1 MIDFHKEI
9 IINSPPGSGNMFC
22 QSLMK
27 ENLHFELKWVNHDPE
42 KFDEHLINLFI
53 LRNPYDAVASS
64 IELLYHDLAI
74 KNKKYFL
81 DNYKFRIGNTIIEQ
95 LNIYNTFL
103 NYAKKFNYIHTA
115 DFDIITTQPEL
126 FLDTIS
132 KKFDIP
138 FKKNMVNHEDVKLE
152 MLKDKFLATRL
163 PREKSDLR
171 KIIDKEVRRY
181 YLVKDTH
188 EMYLEYK
195 KELSIK

>member
-1 MIDFHKEI
+1 MIDLRKEV

-22 QSLMK
+22 QQIMK
-27 ENLHFELKWVNHDPE
+27 ENLYFRLRWVNHDPE
-42 KFDEHLINLFI
+42 KFDKDFINLFI
-53 LRNPYDAVASS
+53 LRDPYDAVASG
-64 IELLYHDLAI
+64 IEINFYDLPI
-74 KNKKYFL
+74 KIQSYFL
-81 DNYKFRIGNTIIEQ
+81 NNITFFIGDAIIEQ
-95 LNIYNTFL
+95 LNLYNTFL

-138 FKKNMVNHEDVKLE
+138 FKKNRVNHEDVKLE

-181 YLVKDTH
+181 YLVKHTH
-188 EMYLEYK
+188 EMYLEHK
-195 KELSIK
+195 KNLLIK